1 MRLSKTKLKRLIKE
15 ELRIAIALHENA
27 DLMQNAT
34 LLNIRDFGY
43 IPEDPNFDQ
52 KAEAEPAFGDIKRHL
67 EADEGAIAIAK
78 SGSKYVFIMLG
89 LSEPHGPNEVRS
101 VGHVDSRYTSA
112 EKALQMFKDHA
123 EKFVDDEVAKNAV
136 MNTTL
141 EDLDNLQNEDM
152 LVVKSKKKVSDT
164 LSWLQSLSA
173 QPVEKSSSKSEDRYH
188 DEPYHHQP
196 GLVGGAARHRKRVSK
211 YYKESKLTKS
221 NIKDLIK
228 EEFEATLLYE
238 NPVLKIGELI
248 DTGMTIDSIAS
259 AFAEGDALGTGI
271 NVAALVSPH
280 VGAALYAKQ
289 LKDTISNMAGTYLKR
304 KAAAKKKAEL
314 LRRKRA
320 KQAIARGEVEAGSYD
335 LDTGEVVWDA
345 EREEKIAAQRMRAPK
360 FRSTRGMAK
369 RRPVGAPTMAKINPS
384 KFKKIVREELRS
396 VMIEEGLWDNVKK
409 AYNAPGRL
417 ASRVANKIYDMT
429 ASKDVPTMAVG
440 PADKVSKMKQPWE
453 YEEAT
458 QDEKTKFDV
467 AMAIAGLLSLG
478 LGAAAAGGGAAKKA
492 AGQTAL
498 KQYLTDKAIDA
509 PAIAAGT
516 YASYQLAMQKAGK
529 KPVGKQRFEAAKAAL
544 KNIAI
549 EALPGNKAIGIG
561 AKTSA
566 TAAG

>member
-1 MRLSKTKLKRLIKE
+1 VRLSKTKLKRIIKE
-15 ELRIAIALHENA
+15 EMRIAIALHENA

-101 VGHVDSRYTSA
+101 VGHVDSRYTSG

-228 EEFEATLLYE
+228 EE
-238 NPVLKIGELI
+238 
-248 DTGMTIDSIAS
+248 
-259 AFAEGDALGTGI
+259 
-271 NVAALVSPH
+271 
-280 VGAALYAKQ
+280 
-289 LKDTISNMAGTYLKR
+289 
-304 KAAAKKKAEL
+304 
-314 LRRKRA
+314 
-320 KQAIARGEVEAGSYD
+320 
-335 LDTGEVVWDA
+335 
-345 EREEKIAAQRMRAPK
+345 
-360 FRSTRGMAK
+360 
-369 RRPVGAPTMAKINPS
+369 
-384 KFKKIVREELRS
+384 LRS
-396 VMIEEGLWDNVKK
+396 VMIEEGLWDSIKK
-409 AYNAPGRL
+409 GAKIAYNAPGRL
-417 ASRVANKIYDMT
+417 ANKAANKIYDMT
-429 ASKDVPTMAVG
+429 ASKDVPTMATG
-440 PADKVSKMKQPWE
+440 PADKVSKMQQPWE
-453 YEEAT
+453 YKEAT

-509 PAIAAGT
+509 PAIAAST

-529 KPVGKQRFEAAKAAL
+529 KPVGKQRFDAAKAAL

-549 EALPGNKAIGIG
+549 EAMPGNKAIGIG
-561 AKTSA
+561 AKASA